1 MDDLSNLLNSDDSQ
15 THPLLEKHIGTLD
28 ETIERFIG
36 SFGWAQLLQAVVVSF
51 AWVFDAQQTFI
62 SVFTDAEPTW
72 HCIDPN
78 NKYSYCNS
86 TIITNSCKLPRNA
99 WTWNE
104 PMQTSTVSEWD
115 LSCLGPAIAGL
126 PTSSFFSGC
135 LLGGLVLATLA
146 DSSLGRKNLL
156 VISCLLM
163 SLSAFLT
170 AFSPNI
176 WIYSILRFI
185 TGFGRATIGTCAL
198 VLSTEIVGKSRRDKV
213 GIIGFICFTLGFI
226 SLPAMAYFTRGSSW
240 RVLYILTSAPAV
252 IYSIIIHFMVHESP
266 RWLMVQGR
274 KEEAITTLRSIASP
288 DSYGS
293 NNNVLSIS
301 LSGISI
307 ELEQW
312 NADLYSAIKI
322 LWDKKW
328 AFRRLSA
335 VMVVSFGVGM
345 MYYGIPLGV
354 GNLASSLYL
363 SVTLNALSELPS
375 SLITYFLIARLKRR
389 SSMLFFTMLSGICSI
404 MCVIIHE
411 GQQGLRICVEL
422 LSFFS
427 TCTAFDVLLIY
438 TLELFP
444 TCVRNSAL
452 SMVRQALVFGGIFS
466 PILIAAER
474 GVDDNGFLSYG
485 VFGLVICVCGL
496 FTVCLPETR
505 GEIICDTMD
514 EEEQKAKISSILK
527 ASNSKSLVPH
537 V

>member
-1 MDDLSNLLNSDDSQ
+1 MKDLSNPPDSDDTQ
-15 THPLLEKHIGTLD
+15 IHPLLEKHIGTLD

-36 SFGWAQLLQAVVVSF
+36 RFGWAQLLQAMVVSF

-62 SVFTDAEPTW
+62 SVFADAEPTW

-86 TIITNSCKLPRNA
+86 TIITNSCKFPRDA

-115 LSCLGPAIAGL
+115 LSCSGPVAAGL
-126 PTSSFFSGC
+126 PTASFFCGC
-135 LLGGLVLATLA
+135 LLGGFVLATLA
-146 DSSLGRKNLL
+146 DSSLGRKNSL
-156 VISCLLM
+156 VISCLIM

-170 AFSPNI
+170 TFSPNI

-185 TGFGRATIGTCAL
+185 TGFGRSTIGTCAL
-198 VLSTEIVGKSRRDKV
+198 VLSSEIVGKSRRDKV
-213 GIIGFICFTLGFI
+213 GIIGFICFTLGFL
-226 SLPAMAYFTRGSSW
+226 SLPALVYFTRGSSW
-240 RVLYILTSAPAV
+240 RVLYLLTSTPAIV
-252 IYSIIIHFMVHESP
+252 YSIIVHFMVHESP

-274 KEEAITTLRSIASP
+274 KEEAIKTLRSIASP
-288 DSYGS
+288 DSYGT
-293 NNNVLSIS
+293 NNNITLC
-301 LSGISI
+301 GISI
-307 ELEQW
+307 ELEQQC

-335 VMVVSFGVGM
+335 LMVVSFGVGM
-345 MYYGIPLGV
+345 MYYGIPLGA
-354 GNLASSLYL
+354 GNLASSLY
-363 SVTLNALSELPS
+363 SSITLNALSELPS
-375 SLITYFLIARLKRR
+375 LMITYFLIGRLKRR
-389 SSMLFFTMLSGICSI
+389 SSMFFFTMLSGICSI
-404 MCVIIHE
+404 MCVIIHK
-411 GQQGLRICVEL
+411 GQQGLRIGVEL

-427 TCTAFDVLLIY
+427 VCTAFDVLLVY

-452 SMVRQALVFGGIFS
+452 SMVRQALVLGGIFS

-474 GVDDNGFLSYG
+474 GIDDNGFLSYG
-485 VFGLVICVCGL
+485 VFGFVIYVCG
-496 FTVCLPETR
+496 FFIVYLPETR

-514 EEEQKAKISSILK
+514 EEEQKEAASI
-527 ASNSKSLVPH
+527 
-537 V
+537 

>member
-1 MDDLSNLLNSDDSQ
+1 
-15 THPLLEKHIGTLD
+15 
-28 ETIERFIG
+28 
-36 SFGWAQLLQAVVVSF
+36 
-51 AWVFDAQQTFI
+51 
-62 SVFTDAEPTW
+62 
-72 HCIDPN
+72 
-78 NKYSYCNS
+78 
-86 TIITNSCKLPRNA
+86 
-99 WTWNE
+99 
-104 PMQTSTVSEWD
+104 
-115 LSCLGPAIAGL
+115 
-126 PTSSFFSGC
+126 
-135 LLGGLVLATLA
+135 
-146 DSSLGRKNLL
+146 
-156 VISCLLM
+156 
-163 SLSAFLT
+163 
-170 AFSPNI
+170 
-176 WIYSILRFI
+176 
-185 TGFGRATIGTCAL
+185 
-198 VLSTEIVGKSRRDKV
+198 
-213 GIIGFICFTLGFI
+213 
-226 SLPAMAYFTRGSSW
+226 
-240 RVLYILTSAPAV
+240 
-252 IYSIIIHFMVHESP
+252 MVHESP

-274 KEEAITTLRSIASP
+274 KEEAITTLRSIAST
-288 DSYGS
+288 DSYDGI
-293 NNNVLSIS
+293 SIS

-307 ELEQW
+307 GLEQW
-312 NADLYSAIKI
+312 NADLYSAMKI

-375 SLITYFLIARLKRR
+375 SLITYFLVGRLKRR
-389 SSMLFFTMLSGICSI
+389 SSMLFFTMLSGVCSI
-404 MCVIIHE
+404 MCVIIHDE
-411 GQQGLRICVEL
+411 GRQGLRIAVEL

-474 GVDDNGFLSYG
+474 GVDDNGLLSYG

-496 FTVCLPETR
+496 FTVCLPETK

-514 EEEQKAKISSILK
+514 EEEQKAKVSSSSTLK

>member
-1 MDDLSNLLNSDDSQ
+1 MADTSNTDDSQ
-15 THPLLEKHIGTLD
+15 TPLLEKHGKTLD

-36 SFGWAQLLQAVVVSF
+36 SFGWAQLLQAVAVSF

-62 SVFTDAEPTW
+62 SVFADAAPAW
-72 HCIDPN
+72 HCIDPHMEL
-78 NKYSYCNS
+78 CNS
-86 TIITNSCKLPRNA
+86 TTISNLCKLPRDA

-104 PMQTSTVSEWD
+104 PIQTSTVSEWG
-115 LSCLGPAIAGL
+115 LSCLGPVIAGL
-126 PTSSFFSGC
+126 PTSSFFFGC

-156 VISCLLM
+156 VISCLIM
-163 SLSAFLT
+163 SSSTLLT

-176 WIYSILRFI
+176 WIYSILRFV
-185 TGFGRATIGTCAL
+185 TGFGRATIGTCSL

-213 GIIGFICFTLGFI
+213 GIIGFICFTLGFL

-240 RVLYILTSAPAV
+240 RMLYILTSVPAMV
-252 IYSIIIHFMVHESP
+252 YSIIVHFMTYESP

-274 KEEAITTLRSIASP
+274 KEEAIHTLRSIASP
-288 DSYGS
+288 DIYGS
-293 NNNVLSIS
+293 NNNLLSIS
-301 LSGISI
+301 LSGIDLSI
-307 ELEQW
+307 EPKQS
-312 NADLYSAIKI
+312 NTDLYASIKM
-322 LWDKKW
+322 LWDKTW

-345 MYYGIPLGV
+345 MYYGVPLGV

-375 SLITYFLIARLKRR
+375 SLITYFLIGRLRRR
-389 SSMLFFTMLSGICSI
+389 SSMLFFTMLSGFCSI
-404 MCVIIHE
+404 MCVVIHQ
-411 GQQGLRICVEL
+411 GQQALRIGVEL
-422 LSFFS
+422 VSFFS
-427 TCTAFDVLLIY
+427 ACTAFNVLLIY

-452 SMVRQALVFGGIFS
+452 SMARQALVFGGIFS

-485 VFGLVICVCGL
+485 VFGLVIIVCGL
-496 FTVCLPETR
+496 FIFCLPETR
-505 GEIICDTMD
+505 GEIICDTM
-514 EEEQKAKISSILK
+514 EEEEDKKAKNK
-527 ASNSKSLVPH
+527 APDNKTLITLV
-537 V
+537 